1 MFLPPSVLFTL
12 NFHIKIGQ
20 KAFDMLFLPP
30 YSLNLRLCKRI
41 WKWMRES
48 MIVYRFHATREEIVF
63 LESISEMLE
72 KVLQR
77 ISQVHMPKSQVGFI
91 LINFSI
97 SNMQWLIFI

>member
-1 MFLPPSVLFTL
+1 
-12 NFHIKIGQ
+12 
-20 KAFDMLFLPP
+20 
-30 YSLNLRLCKRI
+30 
-41 WKWMRES
+41 MRES